1 MKVDKT
7 LVASVALHV
16 LVIGWGLVSFSS
28 KAFESIPEE
37 SLPVDI
43 ISSDQLAKVVAGM
56 KSGKKE
62 NPKPLVDKVA
72 DAKPVDDAV
81 GKIAEKPPVVTDT
94 TPPPQPKPVEKPVEK
109 KPDPPK
115 PVAESKPKEEPKPI
129 EKKPDPPKVD
139 PIAEALK
146 KEEKKPPPKPQVQAA
161 TPPPQP
167 QKPKERTFD
176 QTKIAALLDKR
187 DPTRQAATG
196 ETLNSNAALGLANGK
211 AADNSATWGAMFK
224 SQVERC
230 WKKPYGGIESPAESR
245 GCVHDPLET
254 RWHAGRYAG
263 AGGTPSTP
271 YLRVYQESALR
282 AIIECQPYNLPA
294 AFFEEWKFFIAGVH
308 RTKNL
313 KAVANDDRR
322 QECKVCELTDKD
334 GLREMFRLN
343 RRQVVS
349 GNGHARR
356 AVRPRPAATRSRR
369 KTYHHSRRRFRPAA
383 DRHSEFRRR
392 HALGQ

>member
-1 MKVDKT
+1 VKVDKT

-43 ISSDQLAKVVAGM
+43 ISADQLAKVTAGV

-72 DAKPVDDAV
+72 EAKPVDDAV

-129 EKKPDPPKVD
+129 EKKPDPPNID

-196 ETLNSNAALGLANGK
+196 ETLNSNAALGLAKGK
-211 AADNSATWGAMFK
+211 AADNSATWGALFK
-224 SQVERC
+224 EQVERC
-230 WKKPYGGIESPAESR
+230 WKKPYGGIESQNPEVAFTIKLKRDGTLEAMPAPE
-245 GCVHDPLET
+245 
-254 RWHAGRYAG
+254 
-263 AGGTPSTP
+263 GTPATP

-294 AFFEEWKFFIAGVH
+294 AFFDEWKYFAPVFTER
-308 RTKNL
+308 RT
-313 KAVANDDRR
+313 
-322 QECKVCELTDKD
+322 
-334 GLREMFRLN
+334 
-343 RRQVVS
+343 
-349 GNGHARR
+349 
-356 AVRPRPAATRSRR
+356 
-369 KTYHHSRRRFRPAA
+369 
-383 DRHSEFRRR
+383 
-392 HALGQ
+392 